1 MNGKKSNFFVPI
13 CINPFSS
20 CHFLNTLFSSKIP
33 MFIFLHTTFLLSD
46 KHLQADLPLYVYDD
60 IEEEHTGYSVHI
72 GYDPA
77 IPTNNTR

>member
-1 MNGKKSNFFVPI
+1 
-13 CINPFSS
+13 
-20 CHFLNTLFSSKIP
+20 
-33 MFIFLHTTFLLSD
+33 MFIFLHTVFLLSG